1 MGQPGASDRW
11 SDRPY
16 SHLVLTLEESC
27 PQDDRGGSK
36 KGSSKWLKTQGSQFR
51 DFHWQNGYGAFSV
64 SQSNVPEVRRYI
76 EEQKE
81 HHRRMTFQEEFR
93 KFLKRHG
100 MEFDERYVWD

>member
-1 MGQPGASDRW
+1 
-11 SDRPY
+11 
-16 SHLVLTLEESC
+16 
-27 PQDDRGGSK
+27 
-36 KGSSKWLKTQGSQFR
+36 
-51 DFHWQNGYGAFSV
+51 V